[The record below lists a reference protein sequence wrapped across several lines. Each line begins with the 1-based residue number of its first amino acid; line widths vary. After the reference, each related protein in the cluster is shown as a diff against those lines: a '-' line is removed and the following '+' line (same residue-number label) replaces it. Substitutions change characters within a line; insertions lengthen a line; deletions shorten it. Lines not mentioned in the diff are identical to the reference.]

1 MKWMATLPWW
11 ASVIARSLFFSD
23 PQFFSALDFDIL
35 DHRIIH
41 PLFFFLIEPCVSL
54 IAGLICMLLLAA
66 LALVIAS
73 SKLVCCLYIVGG
85 WNLMAWKVKAISKS
99 SEHFIIWFIQA
110 TTAKKHEK
118 TKACWRGLPLTNGL
132 NLLYWFASLPRVNP
146 VLGLLPIR
154 RIRCFWQMHRPDEW
168 LWTATHETDA
178 PNIFIIP
185 MEHTSARAFYSQRH
199 LSNLCK
205 SDSRQLRELWALSTN
220 PPVIHHVGW
229 HICPQS
235 HNSSCA

>member
-11 ASVIARSLFFSD
+11 ASVIACSLFFSD

-41 PLFFFLIEPCVSL
+41 SLFFFLIEPCVSL

-85 WNLMAWKVKAISKS
+85 LNLMAWKVKAISKS

-110 TTAKKHEK
+110 TTAEKHEK
-118 TKACWRGLPLTNGL
+118 EKACWRGLPLTNGL
-132 NLLYWFASLPRVNP
+132 NLLYWFASLSKSEPCSRTTSNETYQ
-146 VLGLLPIR
+146 VLLTNASI
-154 RIRCFWQMHRPDEW
+154 IEPDDYEQQ
-168 LWTATHETDA
+168 
-178 PNIFIIP
+178 
-185 MEHTSARAFYSQRH
+185 QRTK
-199 LSNLCK
+199 LSYW
-205 SDSRQLRELWALSTN
+205 RT
-220 PPVIHHVGW
+220 
-229 HICPQS
+229 
-235 HNSSCA
+235 